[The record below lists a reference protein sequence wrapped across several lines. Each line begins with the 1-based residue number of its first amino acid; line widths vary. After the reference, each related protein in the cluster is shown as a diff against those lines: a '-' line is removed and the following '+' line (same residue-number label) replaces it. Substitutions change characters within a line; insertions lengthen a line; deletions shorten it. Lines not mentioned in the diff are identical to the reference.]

1 MDQEARGFA
10 RRMLAPIVTEF
21 KRDIAQQRANGAS
34 EADIEEMLARIESTN
49 RSVMDADQLA
59 YFMELFREA
68 ARPLH
73 KDLPDIEQK
82 KAPNQLGCGASE
94 ALLSACAG
102 RESRRITGNVT
113 RRGG

>member
-49 RSVMDADQLA
+49 RSVMDADHLA

-68 ARPLH
+68 ARPPH
-73 KDLPDIEQK
+73 KEPRTAE
-82 KAPNQLGCGASE
+82 
-94 ALLSACAG
+94 
-102 RESRRITGNVT
+102 
-113 RRGG
+113 

>member
-10 RRMLAPIVTEF
+10 RRMLAPIVIEF

-34 EADIEEMLARIESTN
+34 EADIEEMLARIESTS

-68 ARPLH
+68 ARPPH
-73 KDLPDIEQK
+73 KEPGTAE
-82 KAPNQLGCGASE
+82 
-94 ALLSACAG
+94 
-102 RESRRITGNVT
+102 
-113 RRGG
+113 

>member
-1 MDQEARGFA
+1 MDQGARGFA

-49 RSVMDADQLA
+49 RSVMDADHLA

-68 ARPLH
+68 ARPPP
-73 KDLPDIEQK
+73 KEPGTAE
-82 KAPNQLGCGASE
+82 
-94 ALLSACAG
+94 
-102 RESRRITGNVT
+102 
-113 RRGG
+113 